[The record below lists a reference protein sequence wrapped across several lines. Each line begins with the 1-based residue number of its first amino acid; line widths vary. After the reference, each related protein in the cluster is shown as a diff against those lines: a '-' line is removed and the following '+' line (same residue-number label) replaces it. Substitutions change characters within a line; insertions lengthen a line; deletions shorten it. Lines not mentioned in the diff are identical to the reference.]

1 MSESERRS
9 VIMAGNGNDI
19 IYVENATR
27 VFINAGN
34 GNNLIQ
40 LGKIKLGR
48 GSKKLDL
55 PSDLR
60 QNTIAQ

>member
-1 MSESERRS
+1 
-9 VIMAGNGNDI
+9 MAGNGNDI

-48 GSKKLDL
+48 GSKRLDL

-60 QNTIAQ
+60 QNAIAQ

>member
-1 MSESERRS
+1 
-9 VIMAGNGNDI
+9 MAENGNDI

-48 GSKKLDL
+48 GSKRLE
-55 PSDLR
+55 S
-60 QNTIAQ
+60 TV